1 MSNNDFNPANSPII
15 QIERRKA
22 IAIIVAAS
30 ILAISFGF
38 GLMKVGSGFASRD
51 NNGITVTGSAR
62 VSAISDNVV
71 WTLNVSLTRPTVAA
85 AVAKVGS
92 DVAAVSSYLTDAGI
106 PDSDITLGS
115 VATYANEEYSNGNNT
130 GRILN
135 YRASRDVVIRSKD
148 VELISKLSQGI
159 GSLLQ
164 TGVNVNNYGP
174 QYYISTLPSLRP
186 QLLEEAMKDA
196 KVRAEAITKAV
207 GGKVGSVQSVRAG
220 VFQVTTPDSTMTSD
234 GGAYDTSSI
243 EKTVTSTVSVTFAVK

>member
-22 IAIIVAAS
+22 VAIIAAAA
-30 ILAISFGF
+30 ILASSLGI
-38 GLMKVGSGFASRD
+38 GLAKVGSGFASRTS
-51 NNGITVTGSAR
+51 NGITVTGSAKT
-62 VSAISDNVV
+62 SATADNVV

-85 AVAKVGS
+85 AVTKVGA
-92 DVAAVSSYLTDAGI
+92 DVAEVQKYLTAGGVAAEE
-106 PDSDITLGS
+106 ITLGS
-115 VATYANEEYSNGNNT
+115 VSTYANEEYSNGNNT

-135 YRASRDVVIRSKD
+135 YRANRDVVVRSKD
-148 VELISKLSQGI
+148 VQMIARLSQAI
-159 GSLLQ
+159 GTLLQ
-164 TGVNVNNYGP
+164 SGVSVNNYGP

-196 KVRAEAITKAV
+196 KVRAVAITKAV

-220 VFQVTTPDSTMTSD
+220 VFQVTTPDSTMTAD

-243 EKTVTSTVSVTFAVK
+243 EKTVTSTVSVTFTVK